1 MKNLSF
7 KRNHLLKYDN
17 TIIIYGTISTDSD
30 LTYVPKVFDE
40 KTGDYIVNKRL
51 LYSQDFDAEQLFSI
65 SDLVVKVTAT
75 SEKDLK
81 FEAFLAT
88 VKVNKVYKGDNPLVN
103 AIIFCK

>member
-1 MKNLSF
+1 MNE
-7 KRNHLLKYDN
+7 
-17 TIIIYGTISTDSD
+17 I
-30 LTYVPKVFDE
+30 
-40 KTGDYIVNKRL
+40 
-51 LYSQDFDAEQLFSI
+51 LFSI
-65 SDLVVKVTAT
+65 TDLVVKVTAT